1 MIFVD
6 TSVWVDFF
14 RGRRP
19 SRVSALLDLLDQD
32 QVGLAYPVYLELLM
46 GASRRDFDHL
56 RTLLRALPFYYP
68 STDTWTRL
76 EVWTRSAVEAGRRF
90 GFGDLLI
97 GAIAAGAKGQIWS
110 FDRDFSRMENLGLV
124 QCYAEDR

>member
-19 SRVSALLDLLDQD
+19 SRVGALLDLLDQD
-32 QVGLAYPVYLELLM
+32 QVGLASPVYLELLM

-56 RTLLRALPFYYP
+56 RKLLRALPLYYP

-76 EVWTRSAVEAGRRF
+76 EVWTRSAVEAGQRF

-97 GAIAAGAKGQIWS
+97 GAIAAGEKGQIWS

-124 QCYAEDR
+124 LCYTEDR